1 MTPIPVALVGAG
13 VIGELHSDVLGE
25 SDDFELAAIVDPGR
39 EAAVRL
45 AARYAAAGGG
55 RAPRIASRLADVLDE
70 VSAVVICT
78 PSGSHAELAT
88 LAIGRGKHTM
98 IEKPIDVSVER
109 ARGLEILAASNPGVV
124 ATVVSQHRYDP
135 ASDIVHA
142 AVSEGRFGRLT
153 SGAALLPWWRGAAY
167 YASAGW
173 RGTWAMDGGGAL
185 MNQGI
190 HLLDLLVWM
199 MGPVESVQAQ
209 ARTSVHDIE
218 VEDTLAATLT
228 FASGALGSL
237 LATTAAYPQLPARLQ
252 VHGAL
257 GSAVIEDFDLG
268 YLHYSDTDKSGSRH
282 DSQAGEDLAPQE
294 LAAWGGDLNVTMG
307 ASHARQYADFA
318 SAIRT
323 DSRMRVT
330 IADAVRSLEVI
341 SGIYRSAAEAGA
353 VVRLG

>member
-1 MTPIPVALVGAG
+1 
-13 VIGELHSDVLGE
+13 
-25 SDDFELAAIVDPGR
+25 
-39 EAAVRL
+39 
-45 AARYAAAGGG
+45 
-55 RAPRIASRLADVLDE
+55 
-70 VSAVVICT
+70 
-78 PSGSHAELAT
+78 
-88 LAIGRGKHTM
+88 
-98 IEKPIDVSVER
+98 
-109 ARGLEILAASNPGVV
+109 
-124 ATVVSQHRYDP
+124 
-135 ASDIVHA
+135 
-142 AVSEGRFGRLT
+142 
-153 SGAALLPWWRGAAY
+153 
-167 YASAGW
+167 
-173 RGTWAMDGGGAL
+173 

-218 VEDTLAATLT
+218 VEDTLVATLT
-228 FASGALGSL
+228 FTSGALGSL

-257 GSAVIEDFDLG
+257 GSAVIEDFELG

-282 DSQAGEDLAPQE
+282 DSQAGDDLAPQE
-294 LAAWGGDLNVTMG
+294 LAAWGGELDVTMG